1 MIQRSLIAVRCLQC
15 ALIHHLRLYAR
26 VIPVIG
32 QGDVTFKSDSCN
44 PWFKK
49 RQESCPRK
57 LYPMNYFITSH
68 KQTCRYIYV
77 CVCPHW
83 IQMAIFPWKSP
94 SGLLCFISTN
104 SYISHIPSGM
114 YCISFYSMLNIP
126 FDILMY
132 AMYLLSY
139 NFGIAHCNI
148 TMVFP
153 LYQWES

>member
-1 MIQRSLIAVRCLQC
+1 MLNHTNMIQRSLIAVRCLQC

-68 KQTCRYIYV
+68 KQTCRYIYICV
-77 CVCPHW
+77 CVHIEFKWLSSHGNRQADCYVSFRLIVTYP
-83 IQMAIFPWKSP
+83 
-94 SGLLCFISTN
+94 
-104 SYISHIPSGM
+104 ISHPACTVSHSIP
-114 YCISFYSMLNIP
+114 C
-126 FDILMY
+126 
-132 AMYLLSY
+132 
-139 NFGIAHCNI
+139 
-148 TMVFP
+148 
-153 LYQWES
+153 